1 MVRKL
6 FDSTSMKT
14 IALMLFSFL
23 PFFGNAAERLNVGE
37 RLPDVTCNDQ
47 DGNPLNVA
55 QFGAQGYLLVY
66 FYPKANTPGCTK
78 QGCSLRDNWEAL
90 TKMGVKVLGVSTDNE
105 ESQKSF
111 KKSQNFPFS
120 LLADKDKKVI
130 KAFHVSLMGFG
141 FASRSAYLFKD
152 GVCVMA
158 DYDGHTGDQ
167 AQQIINFLNGK
178 K

>member
-1 MVRKL
+1 
-6 FDSTSMKT
+6 MKT

-23 PFFGNAAERLNVGE
+23 PFFGNAAERLDVGE

-47 DGNPLNVA
+47 DGNPVNVA

-78 QGCSLRDNWEAL
+78 QGCSLRDNWQGLTAL
-90 TKMGVKVLGVSTDNE
+90 GVKILGVSTDNE

-111 KKSQNFPFS
+111 KNSQNFPFS
-120 LLADKDKKVI
+120 LLADKDQKVA
-130 KAFHVSLMGFG
+130 KAFYVPVRFG
-141 FASRSAYLFKD
+141 FASRSAYLFKN

-167 AQQIINFLNGK
+167 AQQIINFLSEK

>member
-1 MVRKL
+1 
-6 FDSTSMKT
+6 MKT

-23 PFFGNAAERLNVGE
+23 PFMGNAAERLSVGD
-37 RLPDVTCNDQ
+37 RLPDVICNDQ
-47 DGNPLNVA
+47 DGHPVNIG

-78 QGCSLRDNWEAL
+78 QGCSLRDNWAGL
-90 TKMGVKVLGVSTDNE
+90 TKLGVKILGVSTDNE
-105 ESQKSF
+105 ADQKSF
-111 KKSQNFPFS
+111 RTAQGFPFS
-120 LLADKDKKVI
+120 LLADKDKKVVT
-130 KAFHVSLMGFG
+130 AFHVPTRLG
-141 FASRSAYLFKD
+141 FAGRSAYLFKE

-158 DYDGHTGDQ
+158 DYEGHTGDQ

>member
-1 MVRKL
+1 
-6 FDSTSMKT
+6 MKT

-23 PFFGNAAERLNVGE
+23 PFFGNAAERLDVGE

-47 DGNPLNVA
+47 DGKPVNVA

-78 QGCSLRDNWEAL
+78 QGCSLRDNWQGL
-90 TKMGVKVLGVSTDNE
+90 TTLGVKVLGVSTDKE
-105 ESQKSF
+105 ESQKEF

-120 LLADKDKKVI
+120 LLADKDKKVVT
-130 KAFHVSLMGFG
+130 AFRAELMIGG
-141 FASRSAYLFKD
+141 FAHRAAYLFKD
-152 GVCVMA
+152 GVCIMA
-158 DYDGHTGDQ
+158 DHDGHTGDQ
-167 AQQIINFLNGK
+167 AQQVINFLSGK

>member
-1 MVRKL
+1 
-6 FDSTSMKT
+6 MKT

-23 PFFGNAAERLNVGE
+23 PFFGNAAERLAVGDAI
-37 RLPDVTCNDQ
+37 PPVTCNDQ
-47 DGNPLNVA
+47 DGKPVNVA

-78 QGCSLRDNWEAL
+78 QGCSLRDNWQGL
-90 TKMGVKVLGVSTDNE
+90 TKLGVKILGVSTDNE
-105 ESQKSF
+105 ADQKSF
-111 KKSQNFPFS
+111 KNSQAFPFS
-120 LLADKDKKVI
+120 LLADKDKKVVT
-130 KAFHVSLMGFG
+130 AFKVATRFG

-158 DYDGHTGDQ
+158 DYEGHTGDQ
-167 AQQIINFLNGK
+167 AQQVINFLSEK